1 MPTKQE
7 KASGR
12 RMVDANVA
20 EDETS
25 LSSDVVVEPPTLLS
39 LEERVD
45 ELEARLAA
53 IEGLEPV
60 RGEQNDLQNDLQI
73 DRVAQQEARERRRLL
88 RAKG

>member
-60 RGEQNDLQNDLQI
+60 RGEQNDLQI